1 MADEIPKPPVVV
13 PDAASPASAAS
24 TPSQNMQSGP
34 TINIADEFGTAKR
47 NLPPAA
53 TVLITL
59 VGVLLVVAAI
69 SFLQRAKPQGSGSLD
84 NIAAVEIPG
93 QNATLV
99 ALTFTIRNAADK
111 AIWMRSIQGKLK
123 TANGESSSDALS
135 AVDFE
140 RYYQAFPALK
150 SGAQPPFTPETKLQP
165 GEEVKGT
172 VLVSFPVMLDA
183 FNQRQSISLA
193 IQPYD
198 QPVPVVLSK

>member
-1 MADEIPKPPVVV
+1 MPDEIPNPDSAPPAV
-13 PDAASPASAAS
+13 SPTPPPI
-24 TPSQNMQSGP
+24 TPSQNIQSGP

-59 VGVLLVVAAI
+59 VGVLVVVAGI
-69 SFLQRAKPQGSGSLD
+69 SFFQRAKPQGSGSLN

-99 ALTFTIRNAADK
+99 ALTFTIRNGADK

-123 TANGESSSDALS
+123 TPSGELTGDALS

-150 SGAQPPFTPETKLQP
+150 SGAQPAFSPETKLQP

-172 VLVSFPVMLDA
+172 VIVSFPVTLDA
-183 FNQRQSISLA
+183 FNQRQAISLA

-198 QPVPVVLSK
+198 QAVPIVLSK

>member
-1 MADEIPKPPVVV
+1 MPDETPKPPVVV
-13 PDAASPASAAS
+13 PNADSPASAAS
-24 TPSQNMQSGP
+24 TPPQNIPTGP

-59 VGVLLVVAAI
+59 LGVLVVVAGI
-69 SFLQRAKPQGSGSLD
+69 SFFQRAKPQGSGSLD

-99 ALTFTIRNAADK
+99 ALTFTIRNGTDK
-111 AIWMRSIQGKLK
+111 AIWMRTIQGKLK
-123 TANGESSSDALS
+123 TASGELSSEALS

-172 VLVSFPVMLDA
+172 VLVSFPVMLDV

>member
-1 MADEIPKPPVVV
+1 MPDEIPKPPVVA
-13 PDAASPASAAS
+13 PNSASPASAVR
-24 TPSQNMQSGP
+24 TPAQNIQSGP
-34 TINIADEFGTAKR
+34 TINIGDEFGTAKR

-59 VGVLLVVAAI
+59 LGVLVVVAGI

-99 ALTFTIRNAADK
+99 ALTFTIRNGSDK
-111 AIWMRSIQGKLK
+111 TIWMRSIQGKLK
-123 TANGESSSDALS
+123 TASGELSGDALS

-150 SGAQPPFTPETKLQP
+150 SGTQPPFTPETKLQP

-172 VLVSFPVMLDA
+172 VLVSFPVTLE
-183 FNQRQSISLA
+183 
-193 IQPYD
+193 
-198 QPVPVVLSK
+198 VLKIGR

>member
-1 MADEIPKPPVVV
+1 MPDETPKPPVVV
-13 PDAASPASAAS
+13 PNADSPASAAS
-24 TPSQNMQSGP
+24 TPSQNIPSRR

-59 VGVLLVVAAI
+59 LGVLVVVAGI
-69 SFLQRAKPQGSGSLD
+69 SFFQRAKPQGSGSLD

-99 ALTFTIRNAADK
+99 ALTFTIRNGTDK
-111 AIWMRSIQGKLK
+111 AIWMRTIQGKLK
-123 TANGESSSDALS
+123 TASGELSSDALS

-165 GEEVKGT
+165 GEQVKGT
-172 VLVSFPVMLDA
+172 VLVSFPVVLDA

>member
-1 MADEIPKPPVVV
+1 MPDEIPKPASV
-13 PDAASPASAAS
+13 PPAAPTAPTES
-24 TPSQNMQSGP
+24 TPSQNIQSGP
-34 TINIADEFGTAKR
+34 TINIGDEFGTAKR

-59 VGVLLVVAAI
+59 VGVLLVVAGI
-69 SFLQRAKPQGSGSLD
+69 SFFQRAKPQGSGSLD

-99 ALTFTIRNAADK
+99 ALTFTIRNGADK
-111 AIWMRSIQGKLK
+111 VIWMRSIQGKLK
-123 TANGESSSDALS
+123 TGAGELSGDALS

-150 SGAQPPFTPETKLQP
+150 SGAQPAFSPETKLQP

-172 VLVSFPVMLDA
+172 VIVSFPVTLDV

>member
-1 MADEIPKPPVVV
+1 MPDEIPKPPVVA
-13 PDAASPASAAS
+13 PHAASPDPAANP
-24 TPSQNMQSGP
+24 PSQNIQSGP

-59 VGVLLVVAAI
+59 LAVLVVVAGI
-69 SFLQRAKPQGSGSLD
+69 SFFERAKPQGSGSLD
-84 NIAAVEIPG
+84 NITAVEIPG

-99 ALTFTIRNAADK
+99 ALTFTIRNGGDK
-111 AIWMRSIQGKLK
+111 TIWTRSIQGKLK
-123 TANGESSSDALS
+123 TANGELSNDALS

-150 SGAQPPFTPETKLQP
+150 SGAQPPFTPETKMQP
-165 GEEVKGT
+165 GDEVKGT
-172 VLVSFPVMLDA
+172 VLVSFPVMLDV

>member
-1 MADEIPKPPVVV
+1 MPDEIPKPASV
-13 PDAASPASAAS
+13 PPAAPTAPRGS
-24 TPSQNMQSGP
+24 TPSENIQSGP

-59 VGVLLVVAAI
+59 LGVLVVVAGI
-69 SFLQRAKPQGSGSLD
+69 SFFQRARPQGSGSLD

-99 ALTFTIRNAADK
+99 ALTFTIRNGADK

-123 TANGESSSDALS
+123 TPIGELSGDALS

-150 SGAQPPFTPETKLQP
+150 SGAQPAFSPETKLQP
-165 GEEVKGT
+165 GEEIKGT
-172 VLVSFPVMLDA
+172 VIVGFPVTLDV
-183 FNQRQSISLA
+183 FNQRQAISLA

-198 QPVPVVLSK
+198 QSVPIVLSK

>member
-1 MADEIPKPPVVV
+1 MITLLGVLVVV
-13 PDAASPASAAS
+13 A
-24 TPSQNMQSGP
+24 G
-34 TINIADEFGTAKR
+34 
-47 NLPPAA
+47 
-53 TVLITL
+53 
-59 VGVLLVVAAI
+59 I

-99 ALTFTIRNAADK
+99 ALTFTIRSKGDK
-111 AIWMRSIQGKLK
+111 TIWMRSIQGKLK
-123 TANGESSSDALS
+123 AANGELSGDALS

-150 SGAQPPFTPETKLQP
+150 SGAQPPFTPETKLHP

-172 VLVSFPVMLDA
+172 VLVSFPVRLEV

>member
-1 MADEIPKPPVVV
+1 MPDEIPKPPVVV
-13 PDAASPASAAS
+13 PNAASPASAAS
-24 TPSQNMQSGP
+24 TPSQNVQSGP
-34 TINIADEFGTAKR
+34 TINIGDEFGTAKR

-59 VGVLLVVAAI
+59 LGVLVVVAGI

-84 NIAAVEIPG
+84 NIAAAEVPG
-93 QNATLV
+93 QNVTLV
-99 ALTFTIRNAADK
+99 ALTFTIRNKSDK
-111 AIWMRSIQGKLK
+111 TIWIRSIQGKLK
-123 TANGESSSDALS
+123 TASGELSGDALS

-150 SGAQPPFTPETKLQP
+150 SGVQPPFTPETKLQP
-165 GEEVKGT
+165 GDEVKGT
-172 VLVSFPVMLDA
+172 VLVSFPVTLDV
-183 FNQRQSISLA
+183 FSRRQSISLA

>member
-1 MADEIPKPPVVV
+1 MPDEIPKPPVAV
-13 PDAASPASAAS
+13 PNAASPASAAS
-24 TPSQNMQSGP
+24 TPSQNIQSGP

-59 VGVLLVVAAI
+59 LGVLVVVAGI

-99 ALTFTIRNAADK
+99 ALTFTIRNNGDK
-111 AIWMRSIQGKLK
+111 SIWMRSIQGKLK
-123 TANGESSSDALS
+123 TTSVELSGDALS

-150 SGAQPPFTPETKLQP
+150 SGAQPPFAPETKLQP

-172 VLVSFPVMLDA
+172 VLVSFPVMLEV

>member
-1 MADEIPKPPVVV
+1 MPDETPKPPVVV
-13 PDAASPASAAS
+13 PNADSPASAAS
-24 TPSQNMQSGP
+24 TPSQGIPSGP

-59 VGVLLVVAAI
+59 LGVLVVVAAI

-99 ALTFTIRNAADK
+99 ALTFTIRNGADK

-123 TANGESSSDALS
+123 TASGELSSDALS

-165 GEEVKGT
+165 GEQVKGT

>member
-1 MADEIPKPPVVV
+1 MPDEIPKPPVVV
-13 PDAASPASAAS
+13 PDADSPASAAS
-24 TPSQNMQSGP
+24 TPSQNVQSGP

-84 NIAAVEIPG
+84 NIAAVEIPR

-99 ALTFTIRNAADK
+99 ALTFTIRNAGDK
-111 AIWMRSIQGKLK
+111 TLWTRSIQGKLK
-123 TANGESSSDALS
+123 TASGELSGDALS

-150 SGAQPPFTPETKLQP
+150 SGTQPPFTPETKLQP

-172 VLVSFPVMLDA
+172 VLVSFPVVLEV

>member
-1 MADEIPKPPVVV
+1 MPDEIPKPPVVV
-13 PDAASPASAAS
+13 PKAASPDSAAS
-24 TPSQNMQSGP
+24 TPSQDIQSGP
-34 TINIADEFGTAKR
+34 TINIGDEFGTAKR

-59 VGVLLVVAAI
+59 LGVLVVVGGI
-69 SFLQRAKPQGSGSLD
+69 SFFERAKPQGSGSLD

-99 ALTFTIRNAADK
+99 ALTFTIRNGGDK
-111 AIWMRSIQGKLK
+111 TIWMRSIQGKLK
-123 TANGESSSDALS
+123 TANGELSGDALS

-150 SGAQPPFTPETKLQP
+150 SGAQPPFPPETKLQP

-172 VLVSFPVMLDA
+172 VLVSFPVMLDV